1 MTRVKICGITSTQD
15 AAAAMAAGADALGF
29 VFVLDTP
36 RYIRAEAA
44 ERIVAGPPPFLTT
57 VGVFVNQA
65 LDEVLEIAARCRL
78 QAVQLHGEE
87 PEEIA
92 RRIPVRVI
100 KAIRVR
106 NRESLRPVTTYP
118 ADAFLLDA
126 YVEGKPGGTG
136 SAFPWDLVAGITE
149 RAPII
154 LSGGLRPDNVEAA
167 IRRVRPYAVD
177 VSSGVEVRPGEKDPQ
192 KVREFV
198 AAVRRADID

>member
-1 MTRVKICGITSTQD
+1 MTRVKICGITSRQD
-15 AAAAMAAGADALGF
+15 AAAAVAAGADALGF

-36 RYIRAEAA
+36 RCIRAEVA
-44 ERIVAGPPPFLTT
+44 ERIVAGLPPFLTT

-106 NRESLRPVTTYP
+106 NRESLRPVATYP

-126 YVEGKPGGTG
+126 YVEGKAGGTG
-136 SAFPWDLVAGITE
+136 TAFPWDLVAAITE

-167 IRRVRPYAVD
+167 VRCLRPYAVD

>member
-1 MTRVKICGITSTQD
+1 MTRVKICGITSAQE
-15 AAAAMAAGADALGF
+15 AIAVAAAGADALGF
-29 VFVLDTP
+29 VFVPGTP

-44 ERIVAGPPPFLTT
+44 AGIVAGLPPFLTP
-57 VGVFVNQA
+57 VGVFVDQA
-65 LDEVLEIAARCRL
+65 LNEVLEIAARCRL

-87 PEEIA
+87 SEEYG
-92 RRIPVRVI
+92 RQIPVRLI

-106 NRESLRPVTTYP
+106 DGESLRPIATYP

-126 YVEGKPGGTG
+126 YVEGKAGGTG
-136 SAFPWDLVAGITE
+136 TALPWDLVSAIRGH
-149 RAPII
+149 APII

-167 IRRVRPYAVD
+167 VRLVRPYAVD

-198 AAVRRADID
+198 AAVRRADAD

>member
-15 AAAAMAAGADALGF
+15 AVAAMAAGADALGF

-44 ERIVAGPPPFLTT
+44 ERIVAGLPPFLTT

-126 YVEGKPGGTG
+126 FVEGKPGGTG